1 MGLGRI
7 GSTAPRRQRKNVA
20 NWQMNHGI
28 SITMPAF
35 ALEDIEPIYP
45 EAEPEHVVNLITI
58 TPDIVN
64 MVV

>member
-1 MGLGRI
+1 
-7 GSTAPRRQRKNVA
+7 
-20 NWQMNHGI
+20 MNHGI